1 MEQNR
6 IERAPILGARL
17 QKCADFVRE
26 GKKLADIGTDHGYL
40 PIYLV
45 QEGIAPSAIA
55 MDLRKGPLD
64 KAKKHICDNCLEDRI
79 QTRLSDG
86 LEKLSA
92 NEADIITIC
101 GMGGRLIADIVT
113 KGMNVITQNTT
124 LIVSPQSEVGD
135 FRHFLVSQR
144 LVVDDEKML
153 KEDGKYYFIIK
164 CRKSD
169 ENVYSE
175 YSETQYQYGWKLLEN
190 KDKTLYEYLIKEKET
205 NDGISNSLK
214 KDESNPTVKLR
225 LQQLS
230 QKNNIIMDAL
240 SYYD

>member
-1 MEQNR
+1 MVR
-6 IERAPILGARL
+6 ISDRLRTVAHMCNKGA
-17 QKCADFVRE
+17 VV
-26 GKKLADIGTDHGYL
+26 ADIGTDHGYL

-55 MDLRKGPLD
+55 MDLRKGPLE

-86 LEKLSA
+86 LEKLSK

-113 KGMNVITQNTT
+113 KGKDVITQNTI
-124 LIVSPQSEVGD
+124 LVVSPQSEVGE
-135 FRHFLVSQR
+135 FRHFLVSQGFEIE
-144 LVVDDEKML
+144 DEQML

-164 CRKSD
+164 CRKS
-169 ENVYSE
+169 EESVCSE
-175 YSETQYQYGWKLLEN
+175 FSETQYQYGWKLLDS

-205 NDGISNSLK
+205 NEGISNSIK

>member
-1 MEQNR
+1 MNN
-6 IERAPILGARL
+6 IINISERLKCVAGLVNKGAR
-17 QKCADFVRE
+17 V
-26 GKKLADIGTDHGYL
+26 ADIGTDHAYL

>member
-1 MEQNR
+1 MIR
-6 IERAPILGARL
+6 ISDRLRIVAHMCDKGA
-17 QKCADFVRE
+17 VV
-26 GKKLADIGTDHGYL
+26 ADIGTDHGYL

-55 MDLRKGPLD
+55 MDLRKGPLE

-86 LEKLSA
+86 LEKLSK

-113 KGMNVITQNTT
+113 KGKDVITQNTI
-124 LIVSPQSEVGD
+124 LVVSPQSEVGE
-135 FRHFLVSQR
+135 FRHFLVSQGFKIE
-144 LVVDDEKML
+144 DEQML

-164 CRKSD
+164 CRKS
-169 ENVYSE
+169 EESVCSE
-175 YSETQYQYGWKLLEN
+175 FSETQYQYGWKLLDS

-205 NDGISNSLK
+205 NEGISNSIK

-230 QKNNIIMDAL
+230 QKNNIIMKAL

>member
-1 MEQNR
+1 MIR
-6 IERAPILGARL
+6 ISDRLRIVAHMCDKGA
-17 QKCADFVRE
+17 VV
-26 GKKLADIGTDHGYL
+26 ADIGTDHGYL

-55 MDLRKGPLD
+55 MDLRKGPLE

-86 LEKLSA
+86 LEKLSK

-113 KGMNVITQNTT
+113 KGKDVITQNTI
-124 LIVSPQSEVGD
+124 LVVSPQSEVGE
-135 FRHFLVSQR
+135 FRHFLVSQGFEIE
-144 LVVDDEKML
+144 DEQML

-164 CRKSD
+164 CRKS
-169 ENVYSE
+169 EESVCSE
-175 YSETQYQYGWKLLEN
+175 FSETQYQYGWKLLDS

-205 NDGISNSLK
+205 NEGISNSIK

-230 QKNNIIMDAL
+230 QKNNIIMKAL

>member
-1 MEQNR
+1 M
-6 IERAPILGARL
+6 
-17 QKCADFVRE
+17 
-26 GKKLADIGTDHGYL
+26 
-40 PIYLV
+40 
-45 QEGIAPSAIA
+45 
-55 MDLRKGPLD
+55 
-64 KAKKHICDNCLEDRI
+64 
-79 QTRLSDG
+79 
-86 LEKLSA
+86 
-92 NEADIITIC
+92 
-101 GMGGRLIADIVT
+101 
-113 KGMNVITQNTT
+113 
-124 LIVSPQSEVGD
+124 
-135 FRHFLVSQR
+135 
-144 LVVDDEKML
+144 VVDDEKML

-205 NDGISNSLK
+205 NDGISNCLK

>member
-1 MEQNR
+1 MNSEKR
-6 IERAPILGARL
+6 DFSIDERLSLCASFVRPGAR
-17 QKCADFVRE
+17 
-26 GKKLADIGTDHGYL
+26 LADIGTDHGYL

-55 MDLRKGPLD
+55 MDLRKGPLE

-86 LEKLSA
+86 LEKLSK

-113 KGMNVITQNTT
+113 KGMNVITRNTT

-135 FRHFLVSQR
+135 FRHFLVSQG
-144 LVVDDEKML
+144 LVVDDEQML

-164 CRKSD
+164 CRKS
-169 ENVYSE
+169 EESVCSE
-175 YSETQYQYGWKLLEN
+175 FSETQYQYGWKLLDS

-225 LQQLS
+225 LQQLL

>member
-1 MEQNR
+1 
-6 IERAPILGARL
+6 
-17 QKCADFVRE
+17 
-26 GKKLADIGTDHGYL
+26 
-40 PIYLV
+40 
-45 QEGIAPSAIA
+45 
-55 MDLRKGPLD
+55 
-64 KAKKHICDNCLEDRI
+64 
-79 QTRLSDG
+79 
-86 LEKLSA
+86 
-92 NEADIITIC
+92 
-101 GMGGRLIADIVT
+101 MGGRLIADIVT
-113 KGMNVITQNTT
+113 KGMNVITRNTT

-169 ENVYSE
+169 ENVYCE
-175 YSETQYQYGWKLLEN
+175 YSETQYQYGWKLLES

-225 LQQLS
+225 LQQLL

>member
-1 MEQNR
+1 MELSKRLEMVAGLVTQER
-6 IERAPILGARL
+6 I
-17 QKCADFVRE
+17 
-26 GKKLADIGTDHGYL
+26 ADIGTDHGYL

-45 QEGIAPSAIA
+45 QEGIAASAIA

-64 KAKKHICDNCLEDRI
+64 KAKKHIRDNCLEDRI

-113 KGMNVITQNTT
+113 KGMNVITRNTT

-153 KEDGKYYFIIK
+153 KED
-164 CRKSD
+164 
-169 ENVYSE
+169 VYSE
-175 YSETQYQYGWKLLEN
+175 YSETQYQYGWKLLES

-225 LQQLS
+225 LQQLL

>member
-1 MEQNR
+1 MIR
-6 IERAPILGARL
+6 ISDRLRIVAHMCDKGA
-17 QKCADFVRE
+17 VM
-26 GKKLADIGTDHGYL
+26 ADIGTDHGYL

-55 MDLRKGPLD
+55 MDLRKGPLE

-86 LEKLSA
+86 LEKLSK

-113 KGMNVITQNTT
+113 KGKDVITQNTI
-124 LIVSPQSEVGD
+124 LVVSPQSEVGE
-135 FRHFLVSQR
+135 FRHFLVSQGFEIE
-144 LVVDDEKML
+144 DEQML

-164 CRKSD
+164 CRKS
-169 ENVYSE
+169 EESVCSE
-175 YSETQYQYGWKLLEN
+175 FSETQYQYGWKLLDS

-205 NDGISNSLK
+205 NEGISNSIK

-230 QKNNIIMDAL
+230 QKNNIIMKAL

>member
-1 MEQNR
+1 MIR
-6 IERAPILGARL
+6 ISDRLRIVAHMCDKGA
-17 QKCADFVRE
+17 VV
-26 GKKLADIGTDHGYL
+26 ADIGTDHGYL

-86 LEKLSA
+86 LEKLSK

-113 KGMNVITQNTT
+113 KGKDVITQNTI
-124 LIVSPQSEVGD
+124 LVVSPQSEVGE
-135 FRHFLVSQR
+135 FRHFLVSQGFEIE
-144 LVVDDEKML
+144 DEQML

-164 CRKSD
+164 CRKS
-169 ENVYSE
+169 EESVCSE
-175 YSETQYQYGWKLLEN
+175 FSETQYQYGWKLLDS

-205 NDGISNSLK
+205 NEGISNSIK

-230 QKNNIIMDAL
+230 QKNNIIMKAL